1 MSNSLFCTVDFL
13 TFSSVVNTQCQSN
26 MASIKQ
32 IAYCAH
38 IREKII
44 HILTEMGY

>member
-1 MSNSLFCTVDFL
+1 
-13 TFSSVVNTQCQSN
+13 
-26 MASIKQ
+26 MASNKQ

-44 HILTEMGY
+44 KILTEMGY